1 MTTKCY
7 SNPLKL
13 SSQRHFTRT
22 INSLIGGYYR
32 SARVRTS
39 RCSFCQGQD
48 QVWTGNGGRT
58 RHLQA
63 DTKWSPSW
71 LRVKRPR
78 EEERM
83 LQAPLGPRPSSIF
96 GSERHGPEP
105 LALKSQLPLWSV
117 SALRMESLSFR
128 KERSNSAEMAG
139 KVSFYFFEVWRPK
152 NFPDSTNSN
161 GGIM

>member
-1 MTTKCY
+1 
-7 SNPLKL
+7 
-13 SSQRHFTRT
+13 
-22 INSLIGGYYR
+22 
-32 SARVRTS
+32 
-39 RCSFCQGQD
+39 
-48 QVWTGNGGRT
+48 
-58 RHLQA
+58 
-63 DTKWSPSW
+63 
-71 LRVKRPR
+71 
-78 EEERM
+78 M

-96 GSERHGPEP
+96 GSGRHGPEP